1 MKLKLGVFIVAV
13 LWPITAFSANDF
25 FVSGDQLYD
34 YCQEKN
40 PSCTSYI
47 AGAVDTLLIMGKLAI
62 TPKIV
67 CLPRNAAVGQVVD
80 TAVNYLQAH
89 PEERKFNAASTA
101 LEALAKTF
109 PCNK

>member
-1 MKLKLGVFIVAV
+1 VKLKLGVFVVAALCPV
-13 LWPITAFSANDF
+13 TAFSATDF

-47 AGAVDTLLIMGKLAI
+47 AGAVDTLLIMRKLSI

-67 CLPRNAAVGQVVD
+67 CLPDNAALGQVVD
-80 TAVNYLQAH
+80 TAVNYLQGH

>member
-1 MKLKLGVFIVAV
+1 MKLKLSVLVVAA
-13 LWPITAFSANDF
+13 LWPVAAFSATDF

-34 YCQEKN
+34 FCQEKN
-40 PSCTSYI
+40 PACTSYI
-47 AGAVDTLLIMGKLAI
+47 AGAVDTLLIMRKLAI

-67 CLPRNAAVGQVVD
+67 CLSDNAALGQVVD